1 MSNNREQDHL
11 EARARRA
18 ARAVGLIARK
28 SRQRAHV
35 PNLDNFGEFMLVDAE
50 RNFVVAGGRYEMSAE
65 DVLDYCGIAVVRSA

>member
-1 MSNNREQDHL
+1 MSNNRELDRL

-18 ARAVGLIARK
+18 ARAVGLIACK

-50 RNFVVAGGRYEMSAE
+50 GNYVVAGGRYDMSAE
-65 DVLDYCGIAVVRSA
+65 QVLDYCGVAVVRSA